1 MRKFEELDK
10 AYERYLKATA
20 VKDAL
25 KPLWTEN
32 KDDFDEHANL
42 VVGVAY
48 MKAMEEF
55 GEAGN
60 DYYALKNELAEE
72 DDRYDESW
80 VDSELSLYRAEQAE
94 QRGR

>member
-1 MRKFEELDK
+1 MSKYDELDE
-10 AYERYLKATA
+10 AYERYVKATA

-25 KPLWTEN
+25 KALWDEN

-42 VVGVAY
+42 VVGAAY

-60 DYYALKNELAEE
+60 DYYALKNELDARENAE
-72 DDRYDESW
+72 
-80 VDSELSLYRAEQAE
+80 SELDLYRAEQAE
-94 QRGR
+94 QRGM